1 VDEPKITDLRNRN
14 QTAWR
19 AAFSLLYPI
28 AYKTAKSV
36 RINLNDADAEEV
48 AGQALSELVDC
59 IDKIDSIDGL
69 KALTVTISRR
79 RSISKL
85 RQLTA
90 SSRGRGLTDSID
102 ESKDVEGFS
111 EIQVSDNAPTPNE
124 DLEKADLVNSVRDF
138 INTLE
143 GNVRDVVACIY
154 IEGLSYKESAEKL
167 GLTTSN
173 VGVYLSRGLLR
184 LKREFDQKPDLM
196 KYFGELV
203 R

>member
-1 VDEPKITDLRNRN
+1 MDEPSIKDLRSRD

-48 AGQALSELVDC
+48 AGQALSELVNC
-59 IDKIDSIDGL
+59 IDKVDSIDGL

-102 ESKDVEGFS
+102 ESKDAEGFS
-111 EIQVSDNAPTPNE
+111 EIQVSDNAPSPDQ
-124 DLEKADLVNSVRDF
+124 DLAAHQKSLQKFQA
-138 INTLE
+138 
-143 GNVRDVVACIY
+143 VVDSLPDQDAY
-154 IEGLSYKESAEKL
+154 PSYEPRAANPWDRK
-167 GLTTSN
+167 
-173 VGVYLSRGLLR
+173 
-184 LKREFDQKPDLM
+184 
-196 KYFGELV
+196 
-203 R
+203 